1 MIFSMHIINQIRA
14 WKMVCRVLRR
24 QHLYARK
31 KQQKALRQAAL
42 RRNLHARMRAP
53 LAIGLETEAALLAG
67 AAPALNPRAV
77 AQQKTQ
83 LGLGVW
89 PKMVASCVAQD
100 GQNGSQEAPRLG
112 AQEAGRAGQ
121 SHLAWSDR
129 QGRATQG
136 RATRGCRQQE
146 AHLLE

>member
-1 MIFSMHIINQIRA
+1 MSYMQMIKMLGLTLLRTRKIQILDQKQRVHLCHHVWKTEGRA
-14 WKMVCRVLRR
+14 EVA
-24 QHLYARK
+24 ARTG
-31 KQQKALRQAAL
+31 
-42 RRNLHARMRAP
+42 ARP
-53 LAIGLETEAALLAG
+53 AIGLETEAALLVG
-67 AAPALNPRAV
+67 AAPTLDPRAA

-100 GQNGSQEAPRLG
+100 GQNRSQEAPRLG

-129 QGRATQG
+129 QGRVMRG

-146 AHLLE
+146 AHHLE